1 MRGLKRDCPAGSQ
14 TSWSGV
20 QVRLKLDRADRGDCS
35 LKAKILHTAFPVPSM
50 ATSCRLPHPEDI
62 PDESSL
68 LSCVSASG
76 LPQTALV
83 ILLCRFP
90 QPLLLRLQVFSIK
103 VTSPREASPRLGP
116 RCLLGSPM
124 QPCADFNHSSNF
136 LDPLCVPSQS
146 PEREDTCFQ
155 TVHHNWA
162 QPQLLPRT
170 ETGRRGSQCPRFSP
184 CLLSLFPFLPFLCH
198 LPVP

>member
-1 MRGLKRDCPAGSQ
+1 MRGLKWDCPAGSQ

-90 QPLLLRLQVFSIK
+90 QPLLLRLQVS
-103 VTSPREASPRLGP
+103 ASR
-116 RCLLGSPM
+116 S
-124 QPCADFNHSSNF
+124 
-136 LDPLCVPSQS
+136 
-146 PEREDTCFQ
+146 
-155 TVHHNWA
+155 
-162 QPQLLPRT
+162 LPR
-170 ETGRRGSQCPRFSP
+170 GKPPPG
-184 CLLSLFPFLPFLCH
+184 
-198 LPVP
+198 